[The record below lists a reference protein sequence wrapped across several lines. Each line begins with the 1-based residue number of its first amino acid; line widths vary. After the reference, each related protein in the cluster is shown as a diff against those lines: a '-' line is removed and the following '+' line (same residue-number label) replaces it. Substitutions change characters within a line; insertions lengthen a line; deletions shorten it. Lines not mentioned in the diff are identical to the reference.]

1 VHNIKKIYARIMAR
15 GVNLM
20 DWQGNYRHRIISF
33 KEQGYSSNP
42 GEDME
47 GEKLRLPGD
56 LVAAKVREGIPGH

>member
-1 VHNIKKIYARIMAR
+1 
-15 GVNLM
+15 M
-20 DWQGNYRHRIISF
+20 DWEGDYRHRIISF
-33 KEQGYSSNP
+33 KEQGYSSNS